1 MKLSEETINDVT
13 VIHLVGSLTQDN
25 VGAVGDTL
33 QAALPPSKG
42 CAVVD
47 IDKVDAITTP
57 AITVFLSAVRAI
69 EKTGGKIIFA
79 SVRGIT
85 GDVFTR
91 CRLDVIFTIAGSVPA
106 AVKLALARH
115 DQAVSMRFGE

>member
-25 VGAVGDTL
+25 VAPLETRFKALGAV
-33 QAALPPSKG
+33 KG
-42 CAVVD
+42 VRAVVD

-69 EKTGGKIIFA
+69 EKTGGKMIFA
-79 SVRGIT
+79 NVKGIT
-85 GDVFTR
+85 GDIFMR
-91 CRLDVIFTIAGSVPA
+91 CRLDVIFTIVGSVPA
-106 AVKLALARH
+106 AVKLALA
-115 DQAVSMRFGE
+115 